1 LYPIPAQARA
11 AIRYLR
17 RMIHGRLT
25 VVLAVGAG
33 LVAAPAASAA
43 TLTTDSRCYQET
55 QEVVLNGTGFTP
67 LATVNVSLDTQ
78 PLGTAQADANGV
90 FQRKFPTPEL
100 PSGRREAVYTLV
112 ATDQVST
119 ASTRYRST
127 KVFADFTPSSGDP
140 RRLRV
145 RFSVAGFGLARPRST
160 VYLHYVRKSTGNVF
174 QTVRLGRV
182 KGTCGVIRATRKRRL
197 FPFAPARGTWI
208 LQFDT
213 VRRYE
218 RATSRR
224 TTPWVR
230 KPVEV
235 FARR

>member
-1 LYPIPAQARA
+1 
-11 AIRYLR
+11 
-17 RMIHGRLT
+17 
-25 VVLAVGAG
+25 V
-33 LVAAPAASAA
+33 ASAA
-43 TLTTDSRCYQET
+43 SITTDTRCYQET
-55 QEVVLNGTGFTP
+55 QEVVLNGSGFTP
-67 LATVNVSLDTQ
+67 LAMVNVSLDTQ
-78 PLGTAQADANGV
+78 PLGVAQADANGA

-100 PSGRREAVYTLV
+100 PSGRRETVYTLL

-127 KVFADFTPSSGDP
+127 KVFADFLPASGDP
-140 RRLRV
+140 TKLRV
-145 RFSVAGFGLARPRST
+145 RFSVAGFGLTRPRST

-174 QTVRLGRV
+174 QTVRLGTV
-182 KGTCGVIRATRKRRL
+182 KGTCGVIRATKKRRL

-218 RATSRR
+218 RATTRR

-235 FARR
+235 FTRGR

>member
-1 LYPIPAQARA
+1 MIP
-11 AIRYLR
+11 R
-17 RMIHGRLT
+17 R
-25 VVLAVGAG
+25 LALACAVTAG
-33 LVAAPAASAA
+33 LVGAPAAYADA
-43 TLTTDSRCYQET
+43 TLTTDTRCYQET

-67 LATVNVSLDTQ
+67 LATVNVSLDTN
-78 PLGTAQADANGV
+78 PLGTAQADANGS

-100 PSGRREAVYTLV
+100 PVGRREAVYTLV

-127 KVFADFTPSSGDP
+127 KVFADFSPASGNPS
-140 RRLRV
+140 RLRV
-145 RFSVAGFGLARPRST
+145 RFSVAGFGLARPRAT
-160 VYLHYVRKSTGNVF
+160 VYLHYVKKSTGNVF

-182 KGTCGVIRATRKRRL
+182 KGTCGVIRATKRRRL
-197 FPFAPARGTWI
+197 FPFAPAPGTWI

-213 VRRYE
+213 QRRYE
-218 RATSRR
+218 RATTKR

-235 FARR
+235 FTRSR

>member
-1 LYPIPAQARA
+1 MLHRT
-11 AIRYLR
+11 L
-17 RMIHGRLT
+17 
-25 VVLAVGAG
+25 VLACVVIAG
-33 LVAAPAASAA
+33 LVAVPAASAA
-43 TLTTDSRCYQET
+43 SLSTDARCYQET
-55 QEVVLNGTGFTP
+55 QEVVLNGSGFTP
-67 LATVNVSLDTQ
+67 LATINVSLDTQ
-78 PLGTAQADANGV
+78 PLGTAQADANGA
-90 FQRKFPTPEL
+90 FQRKFPTAEL
-100 PSGRREAVYTLV
+100 PAGSREVVYTLV
-112 ATDQVST
+112 ATDQVTT

-127 KVFADFTPSSGDP
+127 KVFADFTPASGDP
-140 RRLRV
+140 TRLRV
-145 RFSVAGFGLARPRST
+145 RFNVAGFGLAHANST

-182 KGTCGVIRATRKRRL
+182 TGTCGVIRATRKRRL

-213 VRRYE
+213 VRHYE

-235 FARR
+235 FARSR